1 MDLQLL
7 LDGGQKLL
15 PLARGF
21 VGRLLQLVEKASN
34 PLVVLLEQPDRVLL
48 NLTAWLLVP
57 LAPQVSKTRAV

>member
-21 VGRLLQLVEKASN
+21 VGRLLQFVEKASN
-34 PLVVLLEQPDRVLL
+34 PLVVLLEQADHV